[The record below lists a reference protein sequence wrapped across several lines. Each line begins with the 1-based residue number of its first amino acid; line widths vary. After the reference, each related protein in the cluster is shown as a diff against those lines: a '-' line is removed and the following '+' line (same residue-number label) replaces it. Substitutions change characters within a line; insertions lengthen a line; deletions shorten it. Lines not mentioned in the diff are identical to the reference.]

1 MPTLS
6 AHPCRLDSI
15 AESTGQ
21 CNSCKDA
28 QVIGPTMARDLI
40 QDSRNESKN
49 LHCKKA
55 DHKELLQEVAARSC
69 CKKLLIIKRIV
80 LFKSLLGPGMAHL
93 G

>member
-6 AHPCRLDSI
+6 AHQCRLDSI

-40 QDSRNESKN
+40 QEMNPRI
-49 LHCKKA
+49 CTAKKLII
-55 DHKELLQEVAARSC
+55 KSC
-69 CKKLLIIKRIV
+69 CKKLLQEVADHKENCFV
-80 LFKSLLGPGMAHL
+80 
-93 G
+93 

>member
-6 AHPCRLDSI
+6 AHQCRLDSI

-40 QDSRNESKN
+40 QEMNGSYDGKRPDSRNESKN

-69 CKKLLIIKRIV
+69 
-80 LFKSLLGPGMAHL
+80 
-93 G
+93 